1 LEHFLLSAALTAPGI
16 PGTLRRMKK
25 IHRADGERIAGRVE
39 NIGLASFLQ
48 LLEMERKT
56 CSLHIAAAAGR
67 QGRLFFRAGRLVGA
81 ETGEL
86 TGGEA
91 ALEIVTWE
99 QADVEISSGSAVAGP
114 PLPGGLAFLLMEAMR
129 LKDEQG
135 FAGDGDEDIDALLA
149 APTSATPATT
159 AVAAMPDD
167 LAEAVRDALAT
178 LLAETRTGA
187 VIAAAVGA
195 RRVDLEAAAAA
206 AAELAGKKDE
216 VETKMGLLEA
226 LEEIHFTTARRSYLL
241 RPLGS
246 GEERFLLMILDR
258 TVSDLA
264 DLAAARTAL
273 AEIAETLGD
282 RVAV

>member
-1 LEHFLLSAALTAPGI
+1 
-16 PGTLRRMKK
+16 MKK

-56 CSLHIAAAAGR
+56 CSLQVSAAAGR
-67 QGRLFFRAGRLVGA
+67 EGRLFFRAGKLVGA

-86 TGGEA
+86 AGGEA

-99 QADVEISSGSAVAGP
+99 QADIEISSGSAVAGP

-149 APTSATPATT
+149 APTAANAANT

-167 LAEAVRDALAT
+167 LAEAVRDALERGRGVEGALAT

-226 LEEIHFTTARRSYLL
+226 LEEIHFTTARRAYLL

-264 DLAAARTAL
+264 GLAAARTAL
-273 AEIAETLGD
+273 AEIAETLAD

>member
-1 LEHFLLSAALTAPGI
+1 MKSS
-16 PGTLRRMKK
+16 MKK
-25 IHRADGERIAGRVE
+25 NHRANDERVGGRVE

-56 CSLHIAAAAGR
+56 CSLHVEAAAIAEAGAGR
-67 QGRLFFRAGRLVGA
+67 KGRLFFRTGKLVGA

-86 TGGEA
+86 TGGDA

-99 QADVEISSGSAVAGP
+99 QADVEISSGCAVTGP

-129 LKDEQG
+129 LQDEQG
-135 FAGDGDEDIDALLA
+135 LAGEIGDEDIDALLA
-149 APTSATPATT
+149 APTAATAPVT
-159 AVAAMPDD
+159 ASVADD
-167 LAEAVRDALAT
+167 LAESVREALERGRGVEGVLAT

-206 AAELAGKKDE
+206 AAELAGRKDE
-216 VETKMGLLEA
+216 VEAKMGLRDA
-226 LEEIHFTTARRSYLL
+226 VEEIHFTTARRSYLL

-258 TVSDLA
+258 HTSGAA

-273 AEIAETLGD
+273 AAIAETLAD
-282 RVAV
+282 RVAA

>member
-1 LEHFLLSAALTAPGI
+1 
-16 PGTLRRMKK
+16 MKK

-56 CSLHIAAAAGR
+56 CSLQVAAAAGR
-67 QGRLFFRAGRLVGA
+67 QGRLFFRAGKLVGA

-99 QADVEISSGSAVAGP
+99 QADVEISSGAAVAGP

-135 FAGDGDEDIDALLA
+135 FAGDGDEDIDALLT
-149 APTSATPATT
+149 APVAKA

-167 LAEAVRDALAT
+167 LAEAVRDALERGRGVEGALAT

-226 LEEIHFTTARRSYLL
+226 LEEIHFTTARRAYLL

-258 TVSDLA
+258 TVSDLSDLA
-264 DLAAARTAL
+264 GLAAARTAL

>member
-1 LEHFLLSAALTAPGI
+1 MKT
-16 PGTLRRMKK
+16 GTKK
-25 IHRADGERIAGRVE
+25 NHRADHERVRGRVE

-56 CSLHIAAAAGR
+56 CSLQVSAATGAVSAAR
-67 QGRLFFRAGRLVGA
+67 DGRLFFRAGKLVGA

-99 QADVEISSGSAVAGP
+99 QADVEITCGCAITGP
-114 PLPGGLAFLLMEAMR
+114 PLPGGLAYLLMEAMR

-135 FAGDGDEDIDALLA
+135 LAGEIGDEDIDALLA
-149 APTSATPATT
+149 APAAATA
-159 AVAAMPDD
+159 AVPVAMEGD
-167 LAEAVRDALAT
+167 LAESVREALERGRGVEGVLAT

-195 RRVDLEAAAAA
+195 RRVDLESAAAA
-206 AAELAGKKDE
+206 AAELAGRKDE
-216 VETKMGLLEA
+216 VEAKMGLRDA
-226 LEEIHFTTARRSYLL
+226 VEEIHFTTARRSYLL

-258 TVSDLA
+258 PASGLA

-273 AEIAETLGD
+273 AEIAETLAD
-282 RVAV
+282 RVAA